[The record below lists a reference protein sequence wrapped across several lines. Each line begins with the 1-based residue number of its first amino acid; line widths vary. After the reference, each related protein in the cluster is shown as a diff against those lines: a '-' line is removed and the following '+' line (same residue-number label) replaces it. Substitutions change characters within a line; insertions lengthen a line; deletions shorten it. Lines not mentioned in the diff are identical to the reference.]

1 MQVVVTPRG
10 WSRAT
15 GSTVSPRPART
26 PAPPRIYA
34 EEGWSQFL
42 TSFPQPQKIAHP
54 ESIMFAT
61 TPFFLLPLKCNCG
74 KEGRADWGSIS
85 ASMETC
91 QKRYKGELS
100 RELQAHKR
108 CRTSLQMALA
118 SCESLGSPTAVPAIQ
133 LGKRECM
140 HTRVSEEIPVEVS
153 STEQSSKLYLS
164 QSQNSICLYH
174 ILMHLS
180 ISIHKSERTFI
191 PYCSLCSTQ

>member
-34 EEGWSQFL
+34 EEGWSQFF
-42 TSFPQPQKIAHP
+42 TSFPQLQKIAHP

-100 RELQAHKR
+100 RELQARKR

-164 QSQNSICLYH
+164 QSQNSICLY
-174 ILMHLS
+174 
-180 ISIHKSERTFI
+180 
-191 PYCSLCSTQ
+191 LCGYTHT